1 MYIGGWYIPDDVDV
15 ITNPYVGKINFSM
28 TAVRTLEGLEG
39 NSINRELQK
48 IRVESD
54 VSPEECRNRLI
65 EAAKKTL

>member
-1 MYIGGWYIPDDVDV
+1 MYIGGWYIPDGVDV

-28 TAVRTLEGLEG
+28 TAVRTLERLEG
-39 NSINRELQK
+39 NGIKRELQK

-65 EAAKKTL
+65 EAVKKTL